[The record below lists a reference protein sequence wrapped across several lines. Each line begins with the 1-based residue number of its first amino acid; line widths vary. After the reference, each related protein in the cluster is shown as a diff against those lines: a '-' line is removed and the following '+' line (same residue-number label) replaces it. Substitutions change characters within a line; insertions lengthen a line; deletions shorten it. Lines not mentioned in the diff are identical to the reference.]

1 MAAIFTK
8 EMQKNLDAYEKI
20 KNKLERESFGKIAL
34 MHDGKLDS
42 IYNDKDDAYQIG
54 CDRFG
59 IGHFAIKT
67 IGERLVSLGIY
78 TMCVVQ

>member
-1 MAAIFTK
+1 MFTE

-20 KNKLERESFGKIAL
+20 KEELERENFGKIAL
-34 MHDGKLDS
+34 MHNGKLDS
-42 IYNDKDDAYQIG
+42 IYNNQHDAYQTG

-67 IGERLVSLGIY
+67 IGERPISLGIY
-78 TMCVVQ
+78 TMCVGY